1 MKNHPN
7 TTNNMKFFSES
18 VFSLS
23 VAALAVL
30 AACDDDRPSDKT
42 GQRVPLQLNVSKP
55 DGTRL
60 DGTQWEEGDQIG
72 IYLYNQ
78 ATGLVDG
85 AANVCYSVSTD
96 GSCSPASTAD
106 ILWLENGQT
115 YTLLAYYP
123 YSSELSES
131 LAGYAVGDWNVQEER
146 ASLDVLYDS
155 VMNVTASSPSVTI
168 AFERQCALLELR
180 FTADDVDLQAISVS
194 ISGKN
199 YPMVF
204 DVTTGGWSTVQS
216 ADNLVEG
223 EPIVMPVTVD
233 DGGTTATAT
242 AILPPSSVYEP
253 ERPVLSM
260 TLSDTDVRTY
270 TFPEDFTFEAGKLY
284 RLNISLSPGLDIDAI
299 VEQILNMTESGTIE
313 VSGYACDPDAAI
325 ERIKE
330 ALGTLATN
338 RQDVFVTLDMSGVLG
353 MTSIGESAFDGCSAL
368 AGITI
373 PSGVTSIGNYAFE
386 GCTGLTSIE
395 IPSIVTSIG
404 EGAFLSCSGLTSIVV
419 ASGNSVYEIGRAH
432 V

>member
-18 VFSLS
+18 VFSLC
-23 VAALAVL
+23 VAALAMF
-30 AACDDDRPSDKT
+30 AACDDERPSDKT

-85 AANVCYSVSTD
+85 AANVCYSVGSD

-106 ILWLENGQT
+106 ILWLENGET

-131 LAGYAVGDWNVQEER
+131 LAGYTVGDWNVQQEMQ

-155 VMNVTASSPSVTI
+155 VMNVTAGSPNVTI
-168 AFERQCALLELR
+168 AFERQCALLELK

-204 DVTTGGWSTVQS
+204 DVTTGEWSTVQS

-223 EPIVMPVTVD
+223 DSIVMPVTVD
-233 DGGTTATAT
+233 EVGTTATAT

-253 ERPVLSM
+253 ERPVLTM
-260 TLSDTDVRTY
+260 MLSDTDVRTY

-299 VEQILNMTESGTIE
+299 VEQILNMYLE
-313 VSGYACDPDAAI
+313 
-325 ERIKE
+325 
-330 ALGTLATN
+330 
-338 RQDVFVTLDMSGVLG
+338 
-353 MTSIGESAFDGCSAL
+353 
-368 AGITI
+368 
-373 PSGVTSIGNYAFE
+373 PSKQ
-386 GCTGLTSIE
+386 
-395 IPSIVTSIG
+395 P
-404 EGAFLSCSGLTSIVV
+404 
-419 ASGNSVYEIGRAH
+419 
-432 V
+432 